1 MTDPH
6 RLRFPRAA
14 TAVLLSSAM
23 AVTGCAHSNAPR
35 NNGTDGMTDASTP
48 QALAPPSTA
57 AEMGR
62 RFLKLIGSIESR
74 DELTPELIR
83 RVTGIVLDEVKPDE
97 LATGYAS
104 GDLGGGWRY
113 ILNFVPASASLRTG
127 VALRFQQLHDGVT
140 TMSAICELDFHHY
153 HEAIQSMGFEAR
165 PVYGEIGE
173 VRSWRYHKSDFV
185 VGITALDPL
194 AGESGPICVK
204 TIATIN

>member
-48 QALAPPSTA
+48 QALAPPTTA

-74 DELTPELIR
+74 DEVTLERIR
-83 RVTGIVLDEVKPDE
+83 ALTGISMAVKP
-97 LATGYAS
+97 
-104 GDLGGGWRY
+104 GDLGAGFTSEPLGGGWFFGLTY
-113 ILNFVPASASLRTG
+113 YPGSLSSPTG
-127 VALRFQQLHDGVT
+127 ISLHFQHEAERFAD
-140 TMSAICELDFHHY
+140 MSPVCELDFDY
-153 HEAIQSMGFEAR
+153 YNDALKAMGFDDT
-165 PVYGEIGE
+165 PIHGEIGE
-173 VRSWRYHKSDFV
+173 LREWRYYKSDFV
-185 VGITALDPL
+185 ISVIPQNVV
-194 AGESGPICVK
+194 AGQAGRVCVQAIG
-204 TIATIN
+204 TLN